1 MLLPCA
7 ESSSGFS
14 SHSGK
19 PVSYSGL
26 KAGVLGS
33 LAPLSFS
40 DRIPGPFPAAH
51 SYVSNAGLF
60 ILPWN
65 WPAHLPQ
72 VCPSW
77 RVLPPDASLLLHASP
92 ECHLTHIGEAI
103 PDTALSATPFPA
115 FCPFFVLY
123 RAVYHLTHKIFCFYL
138 SLTHS
143 HSYRIVSPTKSGPC
157 PPAFLL

>member
-14 SHSGK
+14 SHSEEK

-40 DRIPGPFPAAH
+40 DRIPCPFPVVH
-51 SYVSNAGLF
+51 SYFSHTGLF

-65 WPAHLPQ
+65 WPAYLPQ

-77 RVLPPDASLLLHASP
+77 HVLPPDASLLLHASP
-92 ECHLTHIGEAI
+92 ECPLTYIGEAI
-103 PDTALSATPFPA
+103 PGTALNATPFPA

-123 RAVYHLTHKIFCFYL
+123 HTIYHLTHKIFVFVFYL

-143 HSYRIVSPTKSGPC
+143 HS
-157 PPAFLL
+157 LLHCKPH